1 MDLFVDKPYQWM
13 DGGKLDTSSSHSLRI
28 AVSLP
33 QLEPLAQ
40 VMRGK
45 PAEATYIIQRYIA
58 AGLPA
63 HGHSLTFVGPRSF
76 NDIVC
81 TDDPQRPKP
90 APRTWSASRWFDLA
104 SKGAWR
110 VQQWLGMPYLN
121 VFSNYRLFD
130 ACLQCFPGHDL
141 VYERNGLYR
150 DGVAKAC
157 RRLKLPYVL
166 YVEADDI
173 LEHDYMGKPITGLL
187 RWRAKETMRYNLNSA
202 DCIICVSEPLKTHL
216 ITTWG
221 VPGEKIVVFP
231 NVADVQRFR
240 PDPQARAEM
249 RASLGIT
256 DQPLVL
262 FVGAFYEWHDVAT
275 LLDAFAQVLA
285 ARPEARLVL
294 VGEGSQRQAMMER
307 AAGLGL
313 THAVQFT
320 GFMAHTEIP
329 RLVAAADIAAAP
341 YPPMQHDL
349 WLSPLKL
356 FEYMASGTAI
366 IASGVGQIAEVIQ
379 DGRNGLL
386 VPPGDAL
393 AMAGALQRL
402 IADAGLRTR
411 LARQAREDAVRK
423 HSWEHYLSRL
433 ERLFNAVI
441 AGQPVD
447 QI

>member
-1 MDLFVDKPYQWM
+1 MDLCVDKPYQRM
-13 DGGKLDTSSSHSLRI
+13 DRDKLDTSSSRSLRI

-63 HGHSLTFVGPRSF
+63 YGHSLTFVGPRSF
-76 NDIVC
+76 DDIVC
-81 TDDPQRPKP
+81 TDDPQRPRP
-90 APRTWSASRWFDLA
+90 APRTWSASRWFSLV
-104 SKGAWR
+104 SQGVWR
-110 VQQWLGMPYLN
+110 VQRWLGAPYLN

-187 RWRAKETMRYNLNSA
+187 RWRAKETMHYNLNSA

-221 VPGEKIVVFP
+221 MPGEKIVVFP

-240 PDPQARAEM
+240 PDPQARSEI
-249 RASLGIT
+249 RASLGINAN
-256 DQPLVL
+256 PMIL

-285 ARPEARLVL
+285 ACPEARLVL
-294 VGEGSQRQAMMER
+294 VGEGAQRQAMMQR
-307 AAGLGL
+307 TADLGI

-356 FEYMASGTAI
+356 FEYMAAGTAI

-386 VPPGDAL
+386 VPPGDVLAL
-393 AMAGALQRL
+393 AGALQRL
-402 IADAGLRTR
+402 IADTDLRTG
-411 LARQAREDAVRK
+411 LAQQAREDAVRK
-423 HSWEHYLSRL
+423 HSWEHYLLRL

-441 AGQPVD
+441 EGQPVD